1 MFQYS
6 LQLKIIQKVFT
17 SLPKIKTVKKDKF
30 YIFTKFRLLGFHIV
44 FVILAEKLSFAYD
57 PITQKCF
64 EMCGD
69 GKRFILQC
77 DDGNNEDGDG
87 CSRDCKI

>member
-1 MFQYS
+1 MMFQYS

-57 PITQKCF
+57 PITVSSFKTV
-64 EMCGD
+64 
-69 GKRFILQC
+69 IL
-77 DDGNNEDGDG
+77 
-87 CSRDCKI
+87 

>member
-1 MFQYS
+1 
-6 LQLKIIQKVFT
+6 
-17 SLPKIKTVKKDKF
+17 
-30 YIFTKFRLLGFHIV
+30 
-44 FVILAEKLSFAYD
+44 
-57 PITQKCF
+57 
-64 EMCGD
+64 MCGD